1 MIRGTTPILEF
12 DIPFET
18 DLLQEAFITFSQ
30 DDNIVIDKKLSDC
43 TIDGKK
49 IILKL
54 SQEETLR
61 LSCDS
66 VCQIQ
71 IRTRTLDETSSASD
85 IIKDRVYPILKDGV
99 I

>member
-18 DLLQEAFITFSQ
+18 NLLEEAFITFSQ
-30 DDNIVIDKKLSDC
+30 DDNIIIDKKLSDC
-43 TIDGKK
+43 TLEERK

-54 SQEETLR
+54 SQEETLK

-66 VCQIQ
+66 ACQIQ
-71 IRTRTLDETSSASD
+71 IRTRTLDGTSSASD